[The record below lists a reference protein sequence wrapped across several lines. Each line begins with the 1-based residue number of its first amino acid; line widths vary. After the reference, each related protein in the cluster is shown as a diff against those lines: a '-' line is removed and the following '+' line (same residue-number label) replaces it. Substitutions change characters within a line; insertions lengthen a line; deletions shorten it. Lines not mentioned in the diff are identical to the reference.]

1 MSRAS
6 KVIVFGSLNADLS
19 IECERMPRTSETVHG
34 SGFFINSGGKG
45 GNQAVA
51 ASRMGAPTVM
61 LGCVGPDAFGRD
73 LIASLVRHGVSCE
86 HIGVSRHYPTGT
98 ALIIRSE
105 NDKRII
111 VEMGAN
117 QRMNFDTVRTTLRG
131 LASPGDVFL
140 TQLECDFE
148 TTVKSIVF
156 AHEMGLVTVMN
167 ASPAVEL
174 PDEVYAN
181 LDILCINE
189 AECEELCGINPVD
202 TASMRSALDFFAQR
216 GVGHTIITLGS
227 KGSAALVDDKVFEV
241 PSFTV
246 DAVDTTGAG
255 DAYLG
260 ALVTEF
266 AYGRSF
272 EEAMV
277 VASATGALA
286 CTKNGAQQAMPG
298 FHEVSDFLAEHGYN
312 IDWDN

>member
-1 MSRAS
+1 MS

-19 IECERMPRTSETVHG
+19 IECERMPRSSETIHG
-34 SGFFINSGGKG
+34 TGFFINPGGKG

-51 ASRMGAPTVM
+51 ASRMGAATLM
-61 LGCVGPDAFGRD
+61 LGCVGPDSFGRD

-86 HIGVSRHYPTGT
+86 NISVSRHYPTGT
-98 ALIIRSE
+98 ALIIRTD

-111 VEMGAN
+111 IDTGAN
-117 QRMNFDTVRTTLRG
+117 LRMNFDTVRTTLRG
-131 LASPGDVFL
+131 LASPCDVLL

-167 ASPAVEL
+167 ASPAREL
-174 PDEVYAN
+174 PDEVYAA

-202 TASMRSALDFFAQR
+202 STSMRQALAFFAER

-227 KGSAALVDDKVFEV
+227 KGSAALVDGKVHAV
-241 PSFTV
+241 PSFSV
-246 DAVDTTGAG
+246 KVVDTTGAG

-266 AYGRSF
+266 AAGRPF
-272 EEAMV
+272 EEAMQ
-277 VASATGALA
+277 VASAAGALA
-286 CTKNGAQQAMPG
+286 TTKNGAQQAMPS
-298 FHEVSDFLAEHGYN
+298 FYDVIDFLAQN
-312 IDWDN
+312 DINVTWDD